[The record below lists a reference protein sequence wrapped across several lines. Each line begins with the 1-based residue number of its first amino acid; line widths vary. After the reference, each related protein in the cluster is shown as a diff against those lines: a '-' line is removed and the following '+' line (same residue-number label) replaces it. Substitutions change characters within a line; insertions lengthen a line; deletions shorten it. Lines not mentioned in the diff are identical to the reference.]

1 MGGSGYTFPLSQVAT
16 PNQSAGSARFGPFV
30 LDLRNGELK
39 REGRQVRLQGQPAQ
53 LLVLLVSRP
62 GELVTREDLHAKLWP
77 ADTFVDF
84 DHGLNNAVN
93 RVREALGDSAGS
105 PRYVETIPRKGYRFI
120 GTIEGASQRPALPVE
135 STSSGDSLRRAA
147 SRRVLVMVS
156 AMVVLVA

>member
-105 PRYVETIPRKGYRFI
+105 PRYVETVPRKGYRFI
-120 GTIEGASQRPALPVE
+120 CPIDDGQAATMPAATDPAAPPTPGPGGFGTFAKIS
-135 STSSGDSLRRAA
+135 
-147 SRRVLVMVS
+147 
-156 AMVVLVA
+156 VAT